1 MYSPTQYCNAEAVH
15 GLTARYGKFLETM
28 PLQDKLFLRAT
39 LSLYQYQR
47 FLVEENEQENL
58 FPPKRTLDEA
68 IEATDPDS
76 WNLIPVTVDWLLK
89 FVMDEE
95 KGEGT
100 DNFEAFLKAMNDA
113 IGQYLL

>member
-1 MYSPTQYCNAEAVH
+1 MYSPTQYCNAEAVY
-15 GLTARYGKFLETM
+15 GLVARCGRFLESM
-28 PLQDKLFLRAT
+28 PLQDKLFLRAA

-47 FLVEENEQENL
+47 FLVEENEQESI

-76 WNLIPVTVDWLLK
+76 RDLLPKTVDWLIK
-89 FVMDEE
+89 FVIDEE
-95 KGEGT
+95 QGDRTES
-100 DNFEAFLKAMNDA
+100 FEAFLKAMNDA